1 MLGVTIAL
9 GEQEL
14 HWRTFM
20 ESLVQRGLRGV
31 KLIISDD
38 HAGLKAARKAV
49 FGGVPW
55 QRCQFH
61 LQQNAQS
68 YVPKKAMQAEVA
80 EDLRSVFSAP
90 NRIKEEENLQE
101 IVQKYHTQCFKTIPL
116 DGRKYTRRTNCVFF
130 PSCPPEENSKIR

>member
-1 MLGVTIAL
+1 M
-9 GEQEL
+9 
-14 HWRTFM
+14 
-20 ESLVQRGLRGV
+20 
-31 KLIISDD
+31 KLIISDE

-61 LQQNAQS
+61 LHQNAQS

-90 NRIKEEENLQE
+90 NRTKAEGNLHEIVLKYQTSASKLSQWMEEN
-101 IVQKYHTQCFKTIPL
+101 IP
-116 DGRKYTRRTNCVFF
+116 
-130 PSCPPEENSKIR
+130 